1 MATAAEL
8 IRQARI
14 TNGLTQAEL
23 ARHAGVTQSVVS
35 AYENGRREP
44 AFATVQRLV
53 QSAGCSFEISIVAR
67 APVPFLDT
75 LHDRA
80 PELRKRLERLGATD
94 IRVFGS
100 VARGDETDAS
110 DVDLLVDLAPNIGM
124 FALLRMQSEAESILG
139 RPVDIVPISGL
150 KPDSAERIIREAVS
164 V

>member
-1 MATAAEL
+1 M
-8 IRQARI
+8 
-14 TNGLTQAEL
+14 
-23 ARHAGVTQSVVS
+23 
-35 AYENGRREP
+35 
-44 AFATVQRLV
+44 
-53 QSAGCSFEISIVAR
+53 
-67 APVPFLDT
+67 PFLDT